1 MTLKHTKIKNRWGNV
16 VIPATLMFR
25 STKFL
30 VLDRFAVHCLSSRC
44 HSRPSHPCK
53 SIDAFAAETTN
64 FMQMI
69 FQSGNN
75 KSAQVGQQ
83 NNENEPHE
91 IGTVLVF
98 FLKEKGE
105 KKSMPKNHIVWKSNK
120 SSTNSQ
126 HIWRFMLGSFEFVF
140 ITVLNNDT
148 KQDPNLGSRS
158 CPHCGTSFGNA
169 ASWRDGWGM
178 VRDGKGHGSYW
189 SNG

>member
-1 MTLKHTKIKNRWGNV
+1 M
-16 VIPATLMFR
+16 IPATSMFR

-83 NNENEPHE
+83 KNGNEPHE

-98 FLKEKGE
+98 FLKEKGRR
-105 KKSMPKNHIVWKSNK
+105 KACQRI
-120 SSTNSQ
+120 
-126 HIWRFMLGSFEFVF
+126 I
-140 ITVLNNDT
+140 
-148 KQDPNLGSRS
+148 
-158 CPHCGTSFGNA
+158 
-169 ASWRDGWGM
+169 
-178 VRDGKGHGSYW
+178 
-189 SNG
+189 